1 MSRVATV
8 VEDAVEGRIEAIV
21 PVSSVATVVEDAV
34 ECRIEAIV
42 GAGKHPEQLLPT
54 EVHLAG
60 RVRVNTKPEIMA
72 KIQAVVSDY
81 RAQGGSLI
89 RLYSLKMS
97 PRDNLSK
104 DLLPR
109 DKSTRD
115 KLSKYKSPSDKLSKY
130 KPPRDKLSKDKSPR
144 DKVSKNK

>member
-1 MSRVATV
+1 MSSVATV
-8 VEDAVEGRIEAIV
+8 VEDAAVCRVEAIV
-21 PVSSVATVVEDAV
+21 PVSRVDTVVEDAVECRVEAIVPVSRVATVVEDAV

-60 RVRVNTKPEIMA
+60 RVRVNTKPEIIA

-89 RLYSLKMS
+89 RLYIF
-97 PRDNLSK
+97 
-104 DLLPR
+104 
-109 DKSTRD
+109 T
-115 KLSKYKSPSDKLSKY
+115 
-130 KPPRDKLSKDKSPR
+130 
-144 DKVSKNK
+144 KNVAQG